1 MKKTSSPSA
10 ITDKDRLG
18 LTLFLAAALHG
29 ILILGLSFKAI
40 TTHSKPPLA
49 MLNVLLV
56 QTSSNSA
63 PKEAKYIAQTNELAS
78 GHSNHSGHPG
88 QPFFS
93 PSLKH
98 SNGVT
103 PIPLTKSRLQR
114 TNKPKR
120 HYNVLT
126 SKRSDTHLPSK
137 TRQRLTHKTQQENT
151 QHNLHLQLQQAK
163 LTAEIRR
170 EINNYN
176 HRPRRLYLDTVNAK
190 TSVEASYLAHWVQ
203 QVERVGNLNYPN
215 KVIQRQLHGRLILNV
230 LISASGQVLKVHV
243 AQSSG
248 SRILD
253 DAAKHIVR
261 LAAPFKPFPPALGK
275 RYTQLM
281 ITRTW
286 IFQNKHVKTTAGS

>member
-1 MKKTSSPSA
+1 MKNPSSPSA

-18 LTLFLAAALHG
+18 LTLFLAATLHG

-40 TTHSKPPLA
+40 TAHPKPPSA

-56 QTSSNSA
+56 QTSSKKA
-63 PKEAKYIAQTNELAS
+63 PKKAKYIAQANELAS
-78 GHSNHSGHPG
+78 GHSDHSGHPA

-93 PSLKH
+93 PTLKPN
-98 SNGVT
+98 SGIT
-103 PIPLTKSRLQR
+103 PVPLTNLNDQQK
-114 TNKPKR
+114 NKAKR
-120 HYNVLT
+120 QYNVLT
-126 SKRSDTHLPSK
+126 SKQSGSHIASKTHKRSTHK
-137 TRQRLTHKTQQENT
+137 TRQTNT
-151 QHNLHLQLQQAK
+151 QHNLHLHLQQAR

-170 EINNYN
+170 EINDYN

-190 TSVEASYLAHWVQ
+190 TSVEASYLAHWVHR
-203 QVERVGNLNYPN
+203 VERVGNLNYPN
-215 KVIQRQLHGRLILNV
+215 KAIQKQLHGRLILNV
-230 LISASGQVLKVHV
+230 LISASGQVLQVHV

-261 LAAPFKPFPPALGK
+261 LAAPFPAFPPALGK

-286 IFQNKHVKTTAGS
+286 IFQNRHVRTTPGN